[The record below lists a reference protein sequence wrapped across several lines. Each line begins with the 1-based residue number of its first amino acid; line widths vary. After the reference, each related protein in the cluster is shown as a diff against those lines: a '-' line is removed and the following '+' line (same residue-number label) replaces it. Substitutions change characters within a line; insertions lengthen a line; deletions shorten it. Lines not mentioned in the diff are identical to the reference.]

1 MAQNRILNIFD
12 WKTVTATVSVPDS
25 GFSKIYPQNDGY
37 WYTQDD
43 TKRKRIS
50 WYNEFKNGFAT
61 TTSTN
66 SVYGLDVTLNIGP
79 GLTFSTDDPNIVYVK
94 GLTALAFGGG
104 NTGSQV
110 PFTDENG
117 NFTFVDFPN
126 INGTLNIIAKFNS
139 GNSLVDSFIQEDSY
153 KLDFNSLSLPT
164 MAALPAPGGYRYS
177 MMGGPV
183 VINDRLY
190 LDDNTN
196 FYIDVPD
203 MDNLN
208 IYTDKNFSVI
218 ENTDTYYILR
228 HIDNLVYKTFS
239 VLNGL
244 FDIGSATA
252 TGRAGL
258 YAPYLNTFEIGS
270 TDSSTYSTSGS
281 FGIFSSTSKALRIAD
296 GTEGL
301 YKFFVSDEIGRG
313 QWISLTSG
321 PGIKVDGITISI
333 GLSGSGLTFSQDDS
347 HLLFLDYSIF
357 DLSSF
362 TYSYNNGS
370 PGPTFGLSPTGV
382 TAGTYGSS
390 TEILQL
396 IVSSDGRISNIV
408 TQSFTASSGGFI
420 NSPYDKRWQALYV
433 NTDGYTASNSTM
445 SYTPTLGSYVSV
457 FVNGQEFDVG
467 WGTTNSSCY
476 FGTHSQIPKG
486 FSSSNRIEAGDYL
499 YWNPSI
505 AGFNLESNYRISV
518 HYLYNL

>member
-1 MAQNRILNIFD
+1 
-12 WKTVTATVSVPDS
+12 
-25 GFSKIYPQNDGY
+25 
-37 WYTQDD
+37 
-43 TKRKRIS
+43 
-50 WYNEFKNGFAT
+50 
-61 TTSTN
+61 
-66 SVYGLDVTLNIGP
+66 
-79 GLTFSTDDPNIVYVK
+79 
-94 GLTALAFGGG
+94 
-104 NTGSQV
+104 
-110 PFTDENG
+110 
-117 NFTFVDFPN
+117 
-126 INGTLNIIAKFNS
+126 
-139 GNSLVDSFIQEDSY
+139 
-153 KLDFNSLSLPT
+153 
-164 MAALPAPGGYRYS
+164 
-177 MMGGPV
+177 
-183 VINDRLY
+183 
-190 LDDNTN
+190 
-196 FYIDVPD
+196 
-203 MDNLN
+203 
-208 IYTDKNFSVI
+208 
-218 ENTDTYYILR
+218 
-228 HIDNLVYKTFS
+228 
-239 VLNGL
+239 L